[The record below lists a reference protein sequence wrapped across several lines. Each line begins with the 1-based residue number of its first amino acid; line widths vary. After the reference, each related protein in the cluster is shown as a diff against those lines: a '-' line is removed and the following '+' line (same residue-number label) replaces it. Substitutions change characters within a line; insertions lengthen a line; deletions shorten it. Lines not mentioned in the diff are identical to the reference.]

1 MIFVV
6 VQKLSS
12 VTNHFPLQ
20 MVKSKS
26 AGYICPKLRAAKL
39 QRFSLIEDSSSLEE
53 AEEDHRSLETDTEED
68 VCKSLLPPSNAYN
81 RYDPGLSF

>member
-1 MIFVV
+1 MISVM
-6 VQKLSS
+6 QKLSS

-39 QRFSLIEDSSSLEE
+39 HRFSLIEDSSSLEE
-53 AEEDHRSLETDTEED
+53 TEEDHRSLETDTEED
-68 VCKSLLPPSNAYN
+68 VCKSLLPPSEACN
-81 RYDPGLSF
+81 RYNTGLAF